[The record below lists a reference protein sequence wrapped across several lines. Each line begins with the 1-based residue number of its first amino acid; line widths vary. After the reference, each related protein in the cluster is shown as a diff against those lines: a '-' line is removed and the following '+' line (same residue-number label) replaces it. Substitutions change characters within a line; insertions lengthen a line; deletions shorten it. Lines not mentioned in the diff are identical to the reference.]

1 MRDVC
6 FHTDSVLH
14 PSPSHHSGPRLKT
27 KKTAH
32 KKNLTPCES
41 RAVSGAQPR
50 LRPSSGSVAGSQPI
64 LAVLHSLAA
73 RASPSPALLET
84 EKHKQDA
91 DNRSCVWVT
100 ADLRAAEHGAVPG
113 TAPNYL
119 VSTGPCQ
126 EVLGKGVQ
134 RLPLAQVA
142 AFRGGLSA
150 PRSLC

>member
-1 MRDVC
+1 M
-6 FHTDSVLH
+6 
-14 PSPSHHSGPRLKT
+14 
-27 KKTAH
+27 
-32 KKNLTPCES
+32 
-41 RAVSGAQPR
+41 
-50 LRPSSGSVAGSQPI
+50 GSQPI
-64 LAVLHSLAA
+64 LAVLSSLAA
-73 RASPSPALLET
+73 RASPSPALL

-119 VSTGPCQ
+119 VGTGPCQ
-126 EVLGKGVQ
+126 EVLRKGVR

-142 AFRGGLSA
+142 AFLGGFSA